1 MIVVTKNKEITY
13 GMIQKAVVVIFL
25 VIADYFDPRKEG
37 QNPRNSQKKCESRVN
52 LC

>member
-25 VIADYFDPRKEG
+25 VIADYFDPRKVWKAKIQG
-37 QNPRNSQKKCESRVN
+37 TARKSVKAG
-52 LC
+52 